1 MSSSTLP
8 ALLIITLSFLL
19 ILIDANPWQQSVVI
33 IQQHS
38 SGDDF
43 TNSVDALPNN
53 ELSDLLKNAA
63 SQSNLRNQEV
73 PKLCYREDKPTV
85 DVTLYYEALCPGC
98 MQFVETELYPTYQK
112 LGKYI
117 NVGLVPYGN
126 SRTILDSQG
135 ILRKEGCNLHRSS
148 IKKLILSII
157 F

>member
-1 MSSSTLP
+1 MSSSMLP

-19 ILIDANPWQQSVVI
+19 IHIDANPWQQSVVI
-33 IQQHS
+33 LQQQS

-43 TNSVDALPNN
+43 TTSVDTLSNN
-53 ELSDLLKNAA
+53 VLSNLLENAA
-63 SQSNLRNQEV
+63 SQSNFRSQEV

-98 MQFVETELYPTYQK
+98 MQFVATELYPTYQK
-112 LGKYI
+112 FGKYI

-135 ILRKEGCNLHRSS
+135 ILRREGCNIH
-148 IKKLILSII
+148 
-157 F
+157 

>member
-33 IQQHS
+33 LQQQS

-43 TNSVDALPNN
+43 TTSVDAFPNN
-53 ELSDLLKNAA
+53 VLSNLLKNAA
-63 SQSNLRNQEV
+63 SHSNLRNQES

-148 IKKLILSII
+148 INL
-157 F
+157 

>member
-1 MSSSTLP
+1 MSSLTLP
-8 ALLIITLSFLL
+8 VLLIITLSFLL
-19 ILIDANPWQQSVVI
+19 ILIDANPWQKSIVI
-33 IQQHS
+33 LQQQS

-43 TNSVDALPNN
+43 TTSVDT
-53 ELSDLLKNAA
+53 LSNDVLSNLLKKAA
-63 SQSNLRNQEV
+63 LQSNLRNQEV

-135 ILRKEGCNLHRSS
+135 ILRKEGYNIH
-148 IKKLILSII
+148 
-157 F
+157 

>member
-8 ALLIITLSFLL
+8 ALLIIPLSFLL

-33 IQQHS
+33 LQS

-43 TNSVDALPNN
+43 TTSVDTLPNN
-53 ELSDLLKNAA
+53 VLSNLLKKAA
-63 SQSNLRNQEV
+63 PQSTLRSQEV

-117 NVGLVPYGN
+117 NVVLVPYGN

-135 ILRKEGCNLHRSS
+135 ILP
-148 IKKLILSII
+148 KKAVIYIDPQFKKIVFLII

>member
-1 MSSSTLP
+1 MAYLP
-8 ALLIITLSFLL
+8 YNIISGFLY
-19 ILIDANPWQQSVVI
+19 S
-33 IQQHS
+33 
-38 SGDDF
+38 
-43 TNSVDALPNN
+43 
-53 ELSDLLKNAA
+53 
-63 SQSNLRNQEV
+63 SNLRNQES

-135 ILRKEGCNLHRSS
+135 IVRKEGCNIH
-148 IKKLILSII
+148 
-157 F
+157 

>member
-1 MSSSTLP
+1 MSSLTLP
-8 ALLIITLSFLL
+8 VLLIITLSFLL

-33 IQQHS
+33 LQQQS

-43 TNSVDALPNN
+43 TTSVDT
-53 ELSDLLKNAA
+53 LSNDVLSNLLKKAA
-63 SQSNLRNQEV
+63 LQSNLRNQEV
-73 PKLCYREDKPTV
+73 PKLCYREDKPAV
-85 DVTLYYEALCPGC
+85 DATLYYEALCPGC

-135 ILRKEGCNLHRSS
+135 ILRKEGCNLH
-148 IKKLILSII
+148 
-157 F
+157 

>member
-1 MSSSTLP
+1 MSSLTLP
-8 ALLIITLSFLL
+8 VLLIITLSFLL
-19 ILIDANPWQQSVVI
+19 ILIDANPWQKSVVI
-33 IQQHS
+33 LQQQS

-43 TNSVDALPNN
+43 TTSVDT
-53 ELSDLLKNAA
+53 LSNDVLSNLLKKAA
-63 SQSNLRNQEV
+63 LQSNLRNREV

-135 ILRKEGCNLHRSS
+135 ILRKEGCYIH
-148 IKKLILSII
+148 
-157 F
+157 

>member
-1 MSSSTLP
+1 MGSLTLP
-8 ALLIITLSFLL
+8 VLLIITLSFLL

-33 IQQHS
+33 FQQQS

-43 TNSVDALPNN
+43 TASVDNLPNN
-53 ELSDLLKNAA
+53 VLSNLLKNAA
-63 SQSNLRNQEV
+63 SQSNLKSEEV
-73 PKLCYREDKPTV
+73 PKLCYREDKPTI

-135 ILRKEGCNLHRSS
+135 ILRKEGCNTFSC
-148 IKKLILSII
+148 
-157 F
+157 